1 MIVADPLDASSY
13 AAKLGDADTF
23 VHLIGTAH
31 PAPWKGDEFRAVDL
45 RSGLAAIEAARQSPP
60 IRHFVYVSV
69 AQPAPVMKAY
79 IAVRAEVEAALAAS
93 GLPHTILRPW
103 YVLGPGRRWP
113 AMMKP
118 LYWIFSR
125 FESTRAGAARTGL
138 LEESE
143 MLNALVWAVEN
154 PNREG
159 ARILEIPQIRKIG
172 FVN

>member
-1 MIVADPLDASSY
+1 MIIANPLDAPSI
-13 AAKLGDADTF
+13 APTLGDSDTF

-31 PAPWKGDEFRAVDL
+31 PAPWKGDEFRSIDL
-45 RSGLAAIEAARQSPP
+45 RSALAAIEAARQSHA

-79 IAVRAEVEAALAAS
+79 IAVRAEVEAALGAS

-113 AMMKP
+113 AAMKP

-125 FESTRAGAARTGL
+125 FKSTRAGAARTGL
-138 LEESE
+138 LDESE

-154 PNREG
+154 PVSED
-159 ARILEIPQIRKIG
+159 ARILEVPQIREISRGK
-172 FVN
+172 